1 MIQERFSQQQRL
13 LLESWMLAHASTRK
27 SSLTRSFG
35 SGQGASTKGAT
46 RQLTPS
52 IWKRTRRGK
61 AMFEGS
67 CTAGPFRLFTRSVES
82 PAEAAEFQEVLA
94 AIRRRTLDA
103 AAAGQSVEAAFKAA
117 VADEPQRLR
126 CPERM
131 GLSFTA
137 GVPAR
142 WWVGRYLWTPR
153 YHLAELEEGL
163 SAWKRLVQARAMVF
177 CGHTNLRGIRKRHSL
192 QELQATWQQLRAAY
206 LEVWSQAGR
215 DALKVSKMLSDYE
228 LRHSR
233 RLLERWHQL
242 QDSEPSEGKPEP
254 GQDFAVLKRE
264 GQIEAILTRW
274 SKELQ
279 KAAQRSRLPTPLRV
293 RVTPSAAPESAP
305 AASSPTK
312 ARTRKGSSHP

>member
-1 MIQERFSQQQRL
+1 
-13 LLESWMLAHASTRK
+13 
-27 SSLTRSFG
+27 
-35 SGQGASTKGAT
+35 
-46 RQLTPS
+46 
-52 IWKRTRRGK
+52 
-61 AMFEGS
+61 MFEGS
-67 CTAGPFRLFTRSVES
+67 CKAGPFRLFTRSVES

-103 AAAGQSVEAAFKAA
+103 AVAGQSVEVAFKAA
-117 VADEPQRLR
+117 MADEPQRLR

-163 SAWKRLVQARAMVF
+163 SAWKRLVQARATVF
-177 CGHTNLRGIRKRHSL
+177 SGHTNLRGIRKRHSL
-192 QELQATWQQLRAAY
+192 QELQATWQQLRTAY

-228 LRHSR
+228 LRHSG

-242 QDSEPSEGKPEP
+242 QDSEPSEQVKPEH
-254 GQDFAVLKRE
+254 GQDRRRE

-279 KAAQRSRLPTPLRV
+279 KAAQRSSLPTPLRV
-293 RVTPSAAPESAP
+293 RVIPSATKYAP

-312 ARTRKGSSHP
+312 VRTRKGSPP